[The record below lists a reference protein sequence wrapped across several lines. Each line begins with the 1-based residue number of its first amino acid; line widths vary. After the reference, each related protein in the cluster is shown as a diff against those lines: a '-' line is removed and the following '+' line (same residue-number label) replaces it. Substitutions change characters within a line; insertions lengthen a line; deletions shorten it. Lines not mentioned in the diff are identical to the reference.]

1 MEKPGIVMD
10 IPRFGRR
17 EIHAVV
23 SDFTGTLSRGGKL
36 VPGVKER
43 LVRLIE
49 LVDVHVV
56 TSDVFGTAKE
66 QLDGVLEP
74 YIIGAGRQDTEK
86 ERYLSRMD
94 ARHVAALGNGNNDR
108 RLLKKVKKSGGLAIA
123 VENGE
128 GCALLAL
135 LNAHLVVFG
144 AANALDLLL
153 EPKAC
158 LATLRL

>member
-1 MEKPGIVMD
+1 MKNPGIVMD
-10 IPRFGRR
+10 IPGFGRR
-17 EIHAVV
+17 EIHTVV
-23 SDFTGTLSRGGKL
+23 SDFTGTLTREGKL

-43 LVRLIE
+43 LVRLLE
-49 LVDVHVV
+49 LVDVHIV
-56 TSDVFGTAKE
+56 TSDVFGTARSELK
-66 QLDGVLEP
+66 GIVEP
-74 YIIGAGRQDTEK
+74 YILQGGRQALEK
-86 ERYLSRMD
+86 ERYLSRME

-108 RLLKKVKKSGGLAIA
+108 RMLKKVKKSGGLAIA

-128 GCALLAL
+128 GCALMAL
-135 LNAHLVVFG
+135 LNAHLVIFG